1 MNIKQYFSN
10 LLDRI
15 LDFFGLQRKPKI
27 NLTQTGFTETFKIK
41 PVEETA
47 EVEEKGSVRTA
58 IDAYK
63 QPSKEWLEKYQFL
76 LEYNGNDSN
85 YDKLYQTRKWSNPT
99 NSPLIVDFD
108 TIDVH
113 NADETNVGKPTM
125 KELLNNEQYESRLAL
140 RKNDDN
146 WLNSKKRKV
155 LTSKVIGSVEKFI
168 NKEDKVEEKSVDFL
182 TTEELKQHMSGKNMS
197 EIDAIFDLDEKTKVS
212 QLLPDTIREA
222 MKREMLKDLPV
233 EELPKK
239 DKSNG

>member
-10 LLDRI
+10 LLDRV

-27 NLTQTGFTETFKIK
+27 DLTQTGFTHTFKVK
-41 PVEETA
+41 PVEETT
-47 EVEEKGSVRTA
+47 EVEEKDSVRTA
-58 IDAYK
+58 IDAYEK
-63 QPSKEWLEKYQFL
+63 PSKEWMEKYQFL

-108 TIDVH
+108 TIDAH

-140 RKNDDN
+140 RNNDDN

-155 LTSKVIGSVEKFI
+155 LTSKVIGSDKKFTK
-168 NKEDKVEEKSVDFL
+168 KEDKVEEKSVDFL
-182 TTEELKQHMSGKNMS
+182 TEQELKQHMSDKNLNEMS
-197 EIDAIFDLDEKTKVS
+197 AILDLDEKTKVS

-239 DKSNG
+239 DK